1 MFFRPYLYV
10 GENMNFTRNTMKF
23 QDLVHGVYGRKIAY
37 TDVDKITP
45 QNVVKVIGD
54 CIGVFYGN
62 KIAIRYLWR
71 YYKGDQPTL
80 YRTKITNEDITN
92 KIVENHAYEIVQFKV
107 GQTYG
112 EPVQFI
118 SRKDDE
124 TINKAVD
131 ELNDYM
137 VDANK
142 QEKDIKAGEWQS
154 ATGTSFKAVQPKQGD
169 VPFRITA
176 PTPMNTFMIYN
187 RNTEEPILVVQEL
200 KDEDGRY
207 YKLAFSDTMSFKMV
221 NSDLVESKLHT
232 YGGIPIVEYPNN
244 HERISD
250 IELVIS
256 MLDAI
261 NNMQSNRMDGIEQF
275 VQSWIKFVN
284 CEVDEEQFKK
294 MKMSRAL
301 VVTSINK
308 DNKSDV
314 DVMTQELNQTQCQVA
329 KDDLWDNT
337 LSILAIPTKQS
348 NTGGDTQGAVQLRNG
363 WDFSKTRAKLK
374 DPLVKSAEKRLAMVV
389 LNVLRVAGNGLNLT
403 LRDFDVQINHS
414 PQDNMYTKSQT
425 LLQLLQCGIH
435 PLVAIKTVG
444 LWGDAEKTFLLSKP
458 YVDNLWKT
466 IDDVEE
472 QERKAQEIAF
482 QIGNQNQN
490 GNNISNS
497 NQKVEK

>member
-1 MFFRPYLYV
+1 
-10 GENMNFTRNTMKF
+10 MNFTRNTMKF

-124 TINKAVD
+124 AINKAVD

-403 LRDFDVQINHS
+403 VRDFDVQINHS

-472 QERKAQEIAF
+472 QERKAQEIVS
-482 QIGNQNQN
+482 QMNSDQ
-490 GNNISNS
+490 NS
-497 NQKVEK
+497 NNKATTE